1 MAGVDCGMS
10 YFCIKKISAAR
21 NGNVFNNS
29 VNSFTWG
36 RIPHG
41 TRNWGCP
48 LIALGYTILF
58 MIEMIVVGTL
68 FFFDVTQRVLDVA
81 LEGGIGTTGFSNE
94 KYDVLT
100 ANTGLVSTVAA
111 VNCNT

>member
-1 MAGVDCGMS
+1 MGFNTFEFAVGNWYRFLLVMAGVFCGML
-10 YFCIKKISAAR
+10 YFCIKKRSASR

-58 MIEMIVVGTL
+58 IIEMIVVGTL

-81 LEGGIGTTGFSNE
+81 LEGGTGIISSSNE
-94 KYDVLT
+94 K
-100 ANTGLVSTVAA
+100 
-111 VNCNT
+111 